1 MYLIIDIGN
10 TNHKAAVFSET
21 GEIVS
26 LLQQPTLRKNDY
38 ADIFAQFP
46 IQSAIISSVGKIE
59 PDLFDWIGRQVS
71 TIPFSTDLKLPID
84 IKYATPSTLG
94 TDRIANA
101 VGAASLFPHQDVL
114 SFQAGTCLVT
124 DFINAQGEYLGGS
137 IAPGM
142 SMRFQSLHQNTAN
155 LPLISPNNIDFF
167 IGDTTENSILSG
179 VINGM
184 SCEIDGFIQHYRKTY
199 PTLQSVITGG
209 DAGFLMD
216 FIKNR
221 IFAAPN
227 LVMVGLYKILRF
239 NVA

>member
-10 TNHKAAVFSET
+10 TNHKAAVFNEA

-26 LLQQPTLRKNDY
+26 LLQQPTLQKSDY
-38 ADIFAQFP
+38 AAIISQYT
-46 IQSAIISSVGKIE
+46 IQAAIISSVGKME
-59 PDLFDWIGRQVS
+59 PSLFDWIGRQV
-71 TIPFSTDLKLPID
+71 TTVPFSTDLKLPID

-155 LPLISPNNIDFF
+155 LPLIAPGHLDSY
-167 IGDTTENSILSG
+167 IGDTTEKSILSG
-179 VINGM
+179 VVYGM
-184 SCEIDGFIQHYRKTY
+184 SCEIDGFIQHYKKTY

-209 DAGFLMD
+209 DAGFLSD

-227 LVMVGLYKILRF
+227 LVLVGLYKILIF